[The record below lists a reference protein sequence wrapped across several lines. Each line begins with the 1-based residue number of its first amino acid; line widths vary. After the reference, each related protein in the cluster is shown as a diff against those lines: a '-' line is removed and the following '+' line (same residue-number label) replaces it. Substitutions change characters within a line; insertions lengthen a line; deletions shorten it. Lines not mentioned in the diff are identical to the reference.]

1 MKQKQNII
9 FLHGITGNRNAF
21 QKEYEYL
28 KDTYNCLWY
37 DFPGY
42 GDDTLGVDLPF
53 TLDLLV
59 EQLDN
64 EYTKA
69 GIESAHICT
78 LSFGCLPAMAF
89 AHKYPEKVDS
99 LMFSGG
105 YCNVPSQ
112 FQTNLKYLIE
122 SKEEYSNEDWVKQ
135 YGILQNPNN
144 KAINEDCE
152 AIFFKYGQLLHPNV
166 FEKAV
171 RIQLEFDSEKVLKAI
186 KCPILW
192 VMGEYD
198 NLYKGTLYK
207 VNEWA
212 PHVVYKEL
220 KGAGHVAHIHE
231 PKQFM
236 VEYEAFL
243 RNITNQES
251 RLATTLI

>member
-42 GDDTLGVDLPF
+42 GDDTLGEDLPF
-53 TLDLLV
+53 SLDILV
-59 EQLDN
+59 EQLNN

-69 GIESAHICT
+69 GVESAHICT
-78 LSFGCLPAMAF
+78 LSFGCLPALAF
-89 AHKYPEKVDS
+89 AYKYPEKVDS
-99 LMFSGG
+99 LTFSGG

-112 FQTNLKYLIE
+112 FQTNLTYLLE
-122 SKEEYSNEDWVKQ
+122 SRGEYTDLDWVKQ

-144 KAINEDCE
+144 KAIHEDCE
-152 AIFFKYGQLLHPNV
+152 AIFFRYGSMLHPNV

-171 RIQLEFDSEKVLKAI
+171 RIQIEFDSENTIKAI

-207 VNEWA
+207 VKEWA
-212 PHVVYKEL
+212 PHVILKEL

-231 PKQFM
+231 PVQFM
-236 VEYEAFL
+236 EEYENFL
-243 RNITNQES
+243 GEIANSVSHLIT
-251 RLATTLI
+251 T